1 MVNTVIGRLF
11 WAVVVAFVVGIG
23 CPVFVILLTIATN
36 AGWV

>member
-23 CPVFVILLTIATN
+23 CPVFVILVAIASH